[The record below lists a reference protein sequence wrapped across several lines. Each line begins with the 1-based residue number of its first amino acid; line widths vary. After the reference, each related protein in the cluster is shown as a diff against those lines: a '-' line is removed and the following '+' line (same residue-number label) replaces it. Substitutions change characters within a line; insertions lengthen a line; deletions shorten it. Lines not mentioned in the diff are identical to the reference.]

1 MSLLSIA
8 RYLALN
14 VGIAVPTQVKSSVD
28 PDALKTVQFT
38 EEAGEEV
45 ARRVNWGVLR
55 ATATVTGNGAD
66 DTFLLPADF
75 ARVVPGT
82 SITSLGATIRVGLSA
97 DEWNSLPPTMGQPRY
112 ARLIGRQISFWPYP
126 PADQQ
131 AKVTYQSLNW
141 CTGGAIWAADS
152 DVAFF
157 PEVLIKKGALWRWR
171 RNLGQDYQDHLAEF
185 ESALTELAAF
195 DDGMR
200 QP

>member
-14 VGIAVPTQVKSSVD
+14 VGIAIPMQVKSSVD
-28 PDALKTVQFT
+28 PDAYKIIQFT

-45 ARRVNWGVLR
+45 ARRVNWGALR
-55 ATATVTGNGAD
+55 KSATVVGNGAAD
-66 DTFLLPADF
+66 ALLLPADF

-82 SITSLGATIRVGLSA
+82 SIMSQGATIRVGLTA
-97 DEWNSLPPTMGQPRY
+97 DEWNSLPPAVGMPRY
-112 ARLIGRQISFWPYP
+112 ARLTGRQIAFWPALP
-126 PADQQ
+126 SDQE
-131 AKVTYQSLNW
+131 ATVTFQSTAW
-141 CTGGAIWAADS
+141 CSGGATWATDS
-152 DVAFF
+152 DVVLF
-157 PEVLIKKGALWRWR
+157 PEILIEKGALWRWR

-185 ESALTELAAF
+185 ESALTELAKF